1 MGRLT
6 DVGPVGLVPAAWA
19 VVVAAHAGAVA
30 GRTLLVALVV
40 MDALLALFFLT
51 TLSAMRGPVLGVWQ
65 AVLGLGLLA
74 NLPGTAALWQG
85 VTAGPAVALSL
96 YGWLLL
102 PAGAYV
108 LTWRR
113 MPGDRA
119 APYLLAAVGT
129 LAGTAVYAAG
139 QAGPVGGSWPALAGL
154 AVAGLGQTVG
164 IVAAAT
170 ENAA

>member
-6 DVGPVGLVPAAWA
+6 DVGPAGLVPAAWTVA
-19 VVVAAHAGAVA
+19 LAAHAGAVET
-30 GRTLLVALVV
+30 RTLLIALVV

-51 TLSAMRGPVLGVWQ
+51 TLSAMRGPVLSVWQ
-65 AVLGLGLLA
+65 AVLGAGLLV
-74 NLPGTAALWQG
+74 NLPGTAALWRG
-85 VTAGPAVALSL
+85 TTTGAAVSLSL

-113 MPGDRA
+113 MPDEA
-119 APYLLAAVGT
+119 APPYLLAAVGT

-139 QAGPVGGSWPALAGL
+139 HAGVVGGTWPVYAGL

-164 IVAAAT
+164 IVAAAVQNT
-170 ENAA
+170 R